1 MNLTFAILL
10 WLVIGASAG
19 WLGTMVMGSN
29 LRQGTLFD
37 ACAGVLG
44 AFVGGMSVQY
54 FFSARLGDDT
64 LVVSLAAAIAVACV
78 ALLLW
83 RLISSKTGPSTP
95 KTRLGEPPPVDIS
108 RR

>member
-1 MNLTFAILL
+1 MNLTFAIML

-19 WLGTMVMGSN
+19 WLGSMVMGSS

-37 ACAGVLG
+37 AGAGVLG
-44 AFVGGMSVQY
+44 AFIGGMTVHY

-64 LVVSLAAAIAVACV
+64 LVVSIAGAIAVACV

-83 RLISSKTGPSTP
+83 RLLSSKTGPSTP
-95 KTRLGEPPPVDIS
+95 KTRLGEPAPVDLS